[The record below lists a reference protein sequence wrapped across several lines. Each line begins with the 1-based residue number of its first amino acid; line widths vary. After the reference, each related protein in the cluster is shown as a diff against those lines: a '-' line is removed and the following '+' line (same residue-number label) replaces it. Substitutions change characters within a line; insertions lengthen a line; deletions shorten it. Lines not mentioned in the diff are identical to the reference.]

1 MEHQIVTKQFNNQE
15 ISFDLSGHG
24 MINAT
29 QIAKAGNKLITDYF
43 RSKESEAFMEE
54 LSSVMGIPITDL
66 KVVKQGGTAQG
77 TWVHRRLAIDIARW
91 SSTKLAIQINEWIEE
106 LFIKGH
112 VSINSNNGIER
123 LITIIEQDRIESK
136 AMMKSIMDLASNMT
150 AMLNNLAIKH
160 EPKTETPKY
169 FQPSFS
175 NNSNEDIHLYHRIT
189 IYGKKFRPDLDQSQI
204 RDRAKEIGMMAS
216 RLSKERNIQII
227 KEDNLDG
234 RFQNKISY
242 YHQNVLK
249 EVFDLIF

>member
-1 MEHQIVTKQFNNQE
+1 MNELQLFNFEEKE
-15 ISFDLSGHG
+15 IK
-24 MINAT
+24 T
-29 QIAKAGNKLITDYF
+29 
-43 RSKESEAFMEE
+43 
-54 LSSVMGIPITDL
+54 
-66 KVVKQGGTAQG
+66 
-77 TWVHRRLAIDIARW
+77 
-91 SSTKLAIQINEWIEE
+91 IQINNEIYFVGKDICNILELADVSKAISRLDE
-106 LFIKGH
+106 DEKLIRTLFLSGQNREVLFINESGLYSLVLTSRKPEAKRFKKW
-112 VSINSNNGIER
+112 VTSEVIPSIRKTGGYNSNDTKIDR
-123 LITIIEQDRIESK
+123 LIEL
-136 AMMKSIMDLASNMT
+136 MMQTNSNLT
-150 AMLNNLAIKH
+150 ALVNNLAIKH
-160 EPKTETPKY
+160 EPKVETSKY

-175 NNSNEDIHLYHRIT
+175 SNSNDDIHLYHRIT

>member
-1 MEHQIVTKQFNNQE
+1 MNELQLFNFEEKE
-15 ISFDLSGHG
+15 IK
-24 MINAT
+24 T
-29 QIAKAGNKLITDYF
+29 
-43 RSKESEAFMEE
+43 
-54 LSSVMGIPITDL
+54 
-66 KVVKQGGTAQG
+66 
-77 TWVHRRLAIDIARW
+77 
-91 SSTKLAIQINEWIEE
+91 IQINNEIYFVGKDICNILELADVSKAISRLDE
-106 LFIKGH
+106 DEKLIRTLFLSGQNREVLFINESGLYSLVLTSRKSEAKRFKKW
-112 VSINSNNGIER
+112 VTSEVIPSIRKTGNYNSNDTKIDR
-123 LITIIEQDRIESK
+123 LIEL
-136 AMMKSIMDLASNMT
+136 MMQTNSNLT
-150 AMLNNLAIKH
+150 ALVNNLAIKH

-204 RDRAKEIGMMAS
+204 RERAKEIGMMAS

>member
-1 MEHQIVTKQFNNQE
+1 MNELQLFNFEEKE
-15 ISFDLSGHG
+15 IK
-24 MINAT
+24 T
-29 QIAKAGNKLITDYF
+29 
-43 RSKESEAFMEE
+43 
-54 LSSVMGIPITDL
+54 
-66 KVVKQGGTAQG
+66 
-77 TWVHRRLAIDIARW
+77 
-91 SSTKLAIQINEWIEE
+91 IQINNEIYFVGKDICNILELADVSKAISRLDE
-106 LFIKGH
+106 DEKLIRTLFLSGQNREVLFINESGLYSLVLTSRKPEAKRFKKW
-112 VSINSNNGIER
+112 VTSEVIPSIRKTGGYNSNDTKIDR
-123 LITIIEQDRIESK
+123 LIEL
-136 AMMKSIMDLASNMT
+136 MMQTNSNLT
-150 AMLNNLAIKH
+150 ALVNNLAIKH

-175 NNSNEDIHLYHRIT
+175 DNSNEDIHLYHRIT

>member
-1 MEHQIVTKQFNNQE
+1 MD
-15 ISFDLSGHG
+15 ISPSGWV
-24 MINAT
+24 ALP
-29 QIAKAGNKLITDYF
+29 NKKT
-43 RSKESEAFMEE
+43 
-54 LSSVMGIPITDL
+54 
-66 KVVKQGGTAQG
+66 
-77 TWVHRRLAIDIARW
+77 
-91 SSTKLAIQINEWIEE
+91 IQINNEIYFVGKDICNILELSDVSKAISRLDE
-106 LFIKGH
+106 DEKLIRTLFLSGQNREVLFINESGLYSLVLTSRKPEAKRFKKW
-112 VSINSNNGIER
+112 VTSEVIPSIRKTGSYNSNDTKIDR
-123 LITIIEQDRIESK
+123 LIEL
-136 AMMKSIMDLASNMT
+136 MMQTNSNLT
-150 AMLNNLAIKH
+150 ALVNNLAIKH
-160 EPKTETPKY
+160 EPKIETPKY
-169 FQPSFS
+169 FQPSFT

>member
-1 MEHQIVTKQFNNQE
+1 MNELQLFNFEGKEVKIIQLFNE
-15 ISFDLSGHG
+15 IYFVGKDVCTILELADVSKAISRLDEDEKLIRSLFLSGQ
-24 MINAT
+24 NREV
-29 QIAKAGNKLITDYF
+29 L
-43 RSKESEAFMEE
+43 
-54 LSSVMGIPITDL
+54 L
-66 KVVKQGGTAQG
+66 
-77 TWVHRRLAIDIARW
+77 
-91 SSTKLAIQINEWIEE
+91 INESGLYSLVLTSRKPEAKKFKKWITSEV
-106 LFIKGH
+106 IP
-112 VSINSNNGIER
+112 SIRKTGGYNSNDTKIDR
-123 LITIIEQDRIESK
+123 LIELIIQTN
-136 AMMKSIMDLASNMT
+136 SNLT
-150 AMLNNLAIKH
+150 ALVNNLAIKH

-175 NNSNEDIHLYHRIT
+175 DNSNEDIHLYHRIT

-204 RDRAKEIGMMAS
+204 RERAKEIGMMAS

>member
-1 MEHQIVTKQFNNQE
+1 MNELQLFNFEEKE
-15 ISFDLSGHG
+15 IK
-24 MINAT
+24 T
-29 QIAKAGNKLITDYF
+29 
-43 RSKESEAFMEE
+43 
-54 LSSVMGIPITDL
+54 
-66 KVVKQGGTAQG
+66 
-77 TWVHRRLAIDIARW
+77 
-91 SSTKLAIQINEWIEE
+91 IQINNEIYFVGKDICNILELADVSKAISRLDE
-106 LFIKGH
+106 DEKLIRTLFLSGQNREVLFISESGLYSLVLTSRKPEAKRFKKW
-112 VSINSNNGIER
+112 VTSEVIPSIRKTGSYNSNDTKIDR
-123 LITIIEQDRIESK
+123 LIEL
-136 AMMKSIMDLASNMT
+136 MMQTNSNLT
-150 AMLNNLAIKH
+150 ALVNNLAIKH
-160 EPKTETPKY
+160 EPKIETPKY

>member
-1 MEHQIVTKQFNNQE
+1 MNELQLFNFEEKE
-15 ISFDLSGHG
+15 IK
-24 MINAT
+24 T
-29 QIAKAGNKLITDYF
+29 
-43 RSKESEAFMEE
+43 
-54 LSSVMGIPITDL
+54 
-66 KVVKQGGTAQG
+66 
-77 TWVHRRLAIDIARW
+77 
-91 SSTKLAIQINEWIEE
+91 IQINNEIYFVGKDICNILE
-106 LFIKGH
+106 LSD
-112 VSINSNNGIER
+112 VSKAISRLDEDEKLIRTLFLSGQNREVLFVNESGLYSLVLTSRKPEAKRFKKWVTSEVIPSIRKTGSYNSNDTKIDR
-123 LITIIEQDRIESK
+123 LIEL
-136 AMMKSIMDLASNMT
+136 MMQTNSNLT
-150 AMLNNLAIKH
+150 ALVNNLAIKH

-175 NNSNEDIHLYHRIT
+175 DNSNEDIHFYHRIT

-204 RDRAKEIGMMAS
+204 RERAKEIGMMAS

>member
-1 MEHQIVTKQFNNQE
+1 MNELQLFNFEEKE
-15 ISFDLSGHG
+15 IK
-24 MINAT
+24 T
-29 QIAKAGNKLITDYF
+29 
-43 RSKESEAFMEE
+43 
-54 LSSVMGIPITDL
+54 
-66 KVVKQGGTAQG
+66 
-77 TWVHRRLAIDIARW
+77 
-91 SSTKLAIQINEWIEE
+91 IQINNEIYFVGKDICNILELADVSKAISRLDE
-106 LFIKGH
+106 DEKLIRTLFLSGQNREVLFINESGLYSLVLTSRKPEAKRFKKW
-112 VSINSNNGIER
+112 VTSEVIPSIRKTGSYNSNDTKIDKLIE
-123 LITIIEQDRIESK
+123 LMIQTN
-136 AMMKSIMDLASNMT
+136 SNLT
-150 AMLNNLAIKH
+150 ALVNNLAIKH

-175 NNSNEDIHLYHRIT
+175 NNSNDDIHLYHRIT

-204 RDRAKEIGMMAS
+204 RERAKEIGMMAS

>member
-1 MEHQIVTKQFNNQE
+1 MNELQLFNFEEKEVKTIQLNNEIYFVGKDVCNVLEHSNPSGAIGRLDDDEKLTYTMF
-15 ISFDLSGHG
+15 ISGQNREVL
-24 MINAT
+24 
-29 QIAKAGNKLITDYF
+29 L
-43 RSKESEAFMEE
+43 
-54 LSSVMGIPITDL
+54 
-66 KVVKQGGTAQG
+66 
-77 TWVHRRLAIDIARW
+77 
-91 SSTKLAIQINEWIEE
+91 INESGLYSLILTSRKPEAKRFKKWVTSEVIP
-106 LFIKGH
+106 
-112 VSINSNNGIER
+112 SIRKTGGYNSNDTKIDR
-123 LITIIEQDRIESK
+123 LIEL
-136 AMMKSIMDLASNMT
+136 MMQTNSNLT
-150 AMLNNLAIKH
+150 ALVNNLAIKH

-175 NNSNEDIHLYHRIT
+175 SNSNEDIHLYHRIT

>member
-1 MEHQIVTKQFNNQE
+1 MEHLQLTITNGQQTISSLQLVEYINQHRREEADNGGKNYIELLHKNVLAKIIEVLGENTAAKFLATDNYTGNN
-15 ISFDLSGHG
+15 G
-24 MINAT
+24 
-29 QIAKAGNKLITDYF
+29 AKLERKIYNLPEREACLMAMSYSYSLQAKVYDAFQTAKIKLAQVSNLDARLDKLI
-43 RSKESEAFMEE
+43 E
-54 LSSVMGIPITDL
+54 LMM
-66 KVVKQGGTAQG
+66 
-77 TWVHRRLAIDIARW
+77 H
-91 SSTKLAIQINEWIEE
+91 N
-106 LFIKGH
+106 
-112 VSINSNNGIER
+112 NSN
-123 LITIIEQDRIESK
+123 L
-136 AMMKSIMDLASNMT
+136 T
-150 AMLNNLAIKH
+150 ALVNNLAIKH
-160 EPKTETPKY
+160 EPKVETPKY
-169 FQPSFS
+169 FQPSFT

>member
-1 MEHQIVTKQFNNQE
+1 MEINMNELQLFNFEEKEVKTIQLNNE
-15 ISFDLSGHG
+15 IYFVGKDVCNVLEHSNPSGAIG
-24 MINAT
+24 RLDDDE
-29 QIAKAGNKLITDYF
+29 KLTYTMFISGQN
-43 RSKESEAFMEE
+43 REV
-54 LSSVMGIPITDL
+54 LL
-66 KVVKQGGTAQG
+66 
-77 TWVHRRLAIDIARW
+77 
-91 SSTKLAIQINEWIEE
+91 INESGLYSLILTSRKPEAKRFKKWVTSEVIP
-106 LFIKGH
+106 
-112 VSINSNNGIER
+112 SIRKTGGYNSNDTKIDR
-123 LITIIEQDRIESK
+123 LIEL
-136 AMMKSIMDLASNMT
+136 MMQTNSNLT
-150 AMLNNLAIKH
+150 ALVNNLAIKH

-175 NNSNEDIHLYHRIT
+175 SNSNEDIHLYHRIT

>member
-1 MEHQIVTKQFNNQE
+1 MNELQLFNFEEKE
-15 ISFDLSGHG
+15 IK
-24 MINAT
+24 T
-29 QIAKAGNKLITDYF
+29 
-43 RSKESEAFMEE
+43 
-54 LSSVMGIPITDL
+54 
-66 KVVKQGGTAQG
+66 
-77 TWVHRRLAIDIARW
+77 
-91 SSTKLAIQINEWIEE
+91 IQINNEIYFVGKDICNILE
-106 LFIKGH
+106 LAD
-112 VSINSNNGIER
+112 VSKAISRLDEDEKLIRTLFLSGQNREVLFVNESGLYSLVLTSRKPEAKRFKKWVTSEVIPSIRKTGSYNSNDTKIDR
-123 LITIIEQDRIESK
+123 LIEL
-136 AMMKSIMDLASNMT
+136 MMQTNSNLT
-150 AMLNNLAIKH
+150 ALVNNLAIKH

-175 NNSNEDIHLYHRIT
+175 DNSNEDIHFYHRIT

-204 RDRAKEIGMMAS
+204 RERAKEIGMMAS

>member
-1 MEHQIVTKQFNNQE
+1 MNELQLFNFEEKE
-15 ISFDLSGHG
+15 IK
-24 MINAT
+24 T
-29 QIAKAGNKLITDYF
+29 
-43 RSKESEAFMEE
+43 
-54 LSSVMGIPITDL
+54 
-66 KVVKQGGTAQG
+66 
-77 TWVHRRLAIDIARW
+77 
-91 SSTKLAIQINEWIEE
+91 IQINNEIYFVGKDICNILELADVSKAISRLDE
-106 LFIKGH
+106 DEKLIRTLFLSGQNREVLFINESGLYSLVLTSRKPEAKRFKKW
-112 VSINSNNGIER
+112 VTSEVIPSIRKTGSYNSNDTKIDR
-123 LITIIEQDRIESK
+123 LIEL
-136 AMMKSIMDLASNMT
+136 MMQTNSNLT
-150 AMLNNLAIKH
+150 ALINNIAIKH

-175 NNSNEDIHLYHRIT
+175 NNFNEDIHLYHRIT